1 MHIPVLL
8 SEVLSM
14 TEKAD
19 APKMYLDCT
28 FGRGGHLKAI
38 QQKFSDLRMV
48 AVDRDQAAHEHAAQE
63 FKTEI
68 ASGTLE
74 LFKGNFMNLSEEWQ
88 GLPLDQYKF
97 DLILADLGVSS
108 PQLDQAERG
117 FSFYHEGP
125 LDMRMDQRQVL
136 SAAQIVNTYS
146 EQELIN
152 LFVTYGE
159 VPRPQKVV
167 HRIIEQRQSAEFTTT
182 KELSDLIASADGW
195 RKKGVHPATKYFLAL
210 RLKVNEEIDPLEN
223 AIYDLIDRLNS
234 NGRLMVITFHSMED
248 RIVKWAFKA
257 AEDKG
262 RIITKKVIQPKWA
275 EKQKNARAR
284 SAQLRVFERGSV

>member
-8 SEVLSM
+8 TEVLAM
-14 TEKAD
+14 TEKTEN
-19 APKMYLDCT
+19 PKLYLDCT

-38 QQKFSDLRMV
+38 KQKFPELRMI
-48 AVDRDQAAHEHAAQE
+48 AVDRDQAALNHANDE

-68 ASGTLE
+68 ANNTLE
-74 LFKGNFMNLSEEWQ
+74 MFKGNFMNLSQEWK
-88 GLPLDQYKF
+88 GLPLDAYKF

-117 FSFYHEGP
+117 FSFYHDGP
-125 LDMRMDQRQVL
+125 LDMRMDQNQDL
-136 SAAQIVNTYS
+136 NAAQIVNTYS
-146 EQELIN
+146 EQALID
-152 LFVTYGE
+152 LFVTFGE
-159 VPRPQKVV
+159 IPRPQKVV
-167 HRIIEQRQSAEFTTT
+167 HRIIERRHLQEFTTT
-182 KELSDLIASADGW
+182 KELSDLVASADGW

-223 AIYDLIDRLNS
+223 AIYDLISRLNS
-234 NGRLMVITFHSMED
+234 NGRLLVITFHSMED

-284 SAQLRVFERGSV
+284 SAQLRVFERGDV

>member
-8 SEVLSM
+8 EEVLAM
-14 TEKAD
+14 TEKD
-19 APKMYLDCT
+19 VEPKLYLDCT
-28 FGRGGHLKAI
+28 FGRGGHLRAI
-38 QQKFSDLRMV
+38 QAKFPELQMV
-48 AVDRDQAAHEHAAQE
+48 AVDRDVSAIEHARTNFAQE
-63 FKTEI
+63 LQ
-68 ASGTLE
+68 SGSLQ
-74 LFKGNFMNLSEEWQ
+74 LLSGNFMKLQEAWKSN
-88 GLPLDQYKF
+88 PLNEYKF

-125 LDMRMDQRQVL
+125 LDMRMDQSQSL
-136 SAAQIVNTYS
+136 NAAVIVNTYS
-146 EQELIN
+146 EEELN
-152 LFVTYGE
+152 ELFITYGE

-167 HRIIEQRQSAEFTTT
+167 TRILQERQIAPFQTT
-182 KELSDLIASADGW
+182 KALADLISSVDGW

-223 AIYDLIDRLNS
+223 AIYDLINRLNE
-234 NGRLMVITFHSMED
+234 NGRLLVITFHSMED

-257 AEDKG
+257 CEEKG
-262 RIITKKVIQPKWA
+262 KIITKKVIQPKWS

-284 SAQLRVFERGSV
+284 SAQLRVFERGTI